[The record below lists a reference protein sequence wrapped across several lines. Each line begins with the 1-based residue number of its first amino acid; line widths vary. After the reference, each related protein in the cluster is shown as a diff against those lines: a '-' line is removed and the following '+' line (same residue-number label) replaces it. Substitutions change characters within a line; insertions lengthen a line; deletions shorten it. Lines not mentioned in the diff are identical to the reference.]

1 MRIMNSVDCWR
12 GKRRV
17 GIKEVS
23 QIGSFLVTRLILY
36 DFRKKMLKIKLFLA
50 SFFTIK
56 NNFIFSDFFMSIKK

>member
-23 QIGSFLVTRLILY
+23 QIGLFLVTRIILY
-36 DFRKKMLKIKLFLA
+36 DFRKNVKNKIVFGI
-50 SFFTIK
+50 FFYHQK
-56 NNFIFSDFFMSIKK
+56 